1 MARLEH
7 LQDYLK
13 ETVEQLEPVSLNIKP
28 SHTGV
33 KEAMVVISDMHIGMQ
48 INSQFNVY
56 NKDVAKQRLENFAT
70 KHMIRFKREYY
81 NITYCV
87 IRRSD

>member
-56 NKDVAKQRLENFAT
+56 NKDVAKQRLEKLCNKT
-70 KHMIRFKREYY
+70 YDKVQKRILQHY
-81 NITYCV
+81 IL
-87 IRRSD
+87 RH

>member
-48 INSQFNVY
+48 INS
-56 NKDVAKQRLENFAT
+56 
-70 KHMIRFKREYY
+70 I
-81 NITYCV
+81 
-87 IRRSD
+87 